1 MATVLGSLLVSLG
14 LESAEF
20 DRGLEKARR
29 GMKRAGKDFNTE
41 SDRMYKAG
49 QKVGI
54 GLKTIGTA
62 AVAAGFAV
70 LANAM
75 QNAVQGSLEFASSL
89 GETAQQL
96 GVTTDALQEYR
107 YAATQAGLSQE
118 EMDKALAKLTRTIG
132 EAANGSKKQ
141 VEAFNSLGI
150 AVKDANGN
158 VLNAADAIPKV
169 ADALKG
175 IENPAQ
181 RAAVLT
187 DLFGKAGQKLEPLL
201 SGGSAA
207 VNELRQAA
215 HKLGAVLSE
224 DQIQRADET
233 ADKLAALNTVL
244 KARVAGVVADNADA
258 ILGLANA
265 FVSLIN
271 AIGRAASALRQFN
284 LKRQE
289 IQGDVNAAIFGISP
303 FAGDQKKAAGYRRNA
318 NLSRE
323 KQADELLRSKG
334 LTIAEI
340 MPSKSKPLGAGFA
353 DGFGGGGGGGGRS
366 GGGGGKSAADIARE
380 AAQNAARFN
389 AELNGL
395 RVDQLQAEAEYTGN
409 IKQAYEAKIAGLNAD
424 LAAFVENA
432 KLDEELTAT
441 QREALIAAKTGLI
454 DQEKQNAERE
464 YGRDLASKS
473 FEIAR
478 GSLQIQIED
487 AQLRAEL
494 ADNSAD
500 RRDAELAILALQD
513 RLRIAELD
521 RILAVEATA
530 SAAWENANAE
540 KQALLRSQGQREAA
554 VRQGTM
560 GPGEAYMRSA
570 SLSAGQLNDAIDQI
584 KVDGLNAFNDG
595 LTDAIVNFK
604 SLGDVASSVIKQIL
618 ADLIRLQIQQ
628 TIMQMIGMA
637 VGLPSGG
644 GMPSISSV
652 ATSIGGQLGG
662 TYVPLPGFAGGTNFA
677 PGGLA
682 IVGEQGP
689 ELVNL
694 RRGSQVIPNGELRNM
709 GKQQVHNPTFV
720 FPGITNA
727 REARETGSQ
736 AARRYRRELNPMKDG

>member
-1 MATVLGSLLVSLG
+1 MSWI
-14 LESAEF
+14 
-20 DRGLEKARR
+20 K
-29 GMKRAGKDFNTE
+29 
-41 SDRMYKAG
+41 
-49 QKVGI
+49 
-54 GLKTIGTA
+54 
-62 AVAAGFAV
+62 
-70 LANAM
+70 
-75 QNAVQGSLEFASSL
+75 
-89 GETAQQL
+89 
-96 GVTTDALQEYR
+96 
-107 YAATQAGLSQE
+107 
-118 EMDKALAKLTRTIG
+118 
-132 EAANGSKKQ
+132 
-141 VEAFNSLGI
+141 
-150 AVKDANGN
+150 
-158 VLNAADAIPKV
+158 
-169 ADALKG
+169 
-175 IENPAQ
+175 
-181 RAAVLT
+181 
-187 DLFGKAGQKLEPLL
+187 
-201 SGGSAA
+201 
-207 VNELRQAA
+207 
-215 HKLGAVLSE
+215 
-224 DQIQRADET
+224 
-233 ADKLAALNTVL
+233 
-244 KARVAGVVADNADA
+244 
-258 ILGLANA
+258 
-265 FVSLIN
+265 
-271 AIGRAASALRQFN
+271 
-284 LKRQE
+284 
-289 IQGDVNAAIFGISP
+289 
-303 FAGDQKKAAGYRRNA
+303 
-318 NLSRE
+318 
-323 KQADELLRSKG
+323 
-334 LTIAEI
+334 
-340 MPSKSKPLGAGFA
+340 
-353 DGFGGGGGGGGRS
+353 
-366 GGGGGKSAADIARE
+366 
-380 AAQNAARFN
+380 
-389 AELNGL
+389 
-395 RVDQLQAEAEYTGN
+395 

>member
-20 DRGLEKARR
+20 DRGLDKARR

-75 QNAVQGSLEFASSL
+75 QNAVQGSLDFASSL

-158 VLNAADAIPKV
+158 VLNAADAIPKI

-175 IENPAQ
+175 VENPAQ
-181 RAAVLT
+181 RAAILT
-187 DLFGKAGQKLEPLL
+187 DMFGKAGQKLEPLL

-207 VNELRQAA
+207 VNELRSAA

-271 AIGRAASALRQFN
+271 VIGRAAAALRQFN

-353 DGFGGGGGGGGRS
+353 EGFGGGGGGGRS

-389 AELNGL
+389 AELGDL
-395 RVDQLQAEAEYTGN
+395 YVSQLDAEAEYTGN
-409 IKQAYEAKIAGLNAD
+409 IKNAYDAKIAALD
-424 LAAFVENA
+424 VELASFKESAA
-432 KLDEELTAT
+432 LDEGLTDT
-441 QREALIAAKTGLI
+441 RRQILIDAKTELV
-454 DQEKQNAERE
+454 DQQKKNVEQE
-464 YGRDLASKS
+464 YGRDLANKS
-473 FEIAR
+473 FEITR

-521 RILAVEATA
+521 RILAVEAAA
-530 SAAWENANAE
+530 SAAWQNAKLE
-540 KQALLRSQGQREAA
+540 KEAVQRTAGQRQAA
-554 VRQGTM
+554 VSQGTM
-560 GPGEAYMRSA
+560 GPGEAYAREIN
-570 SLSAGQLNDAIDQI
+570 LSAGALNDAIAGI
-584 KVDGLNAFNDG
+584 KVDGLKALEDG
-595 LTDAIVNFK
+595 LVDAIVNFK
-604 SLGDVASSVIKQIL
+604 SLADVAKNVVGQVLSEL
-618 ADLIRLQIQQ
+618 LRLQIQQ
-628 TIMQMIGMA
+628 AIIKPLAGA
-637 VGLPSGG
+637 
-644 GMPSISSV
+644 
-652 ATSIGGQLGG
+652 LGI
-662 TYVPLPGFAGGTNFA
+662 PGFAEGTNFA

-682 IVGEQGP
+682 IVGERGP

-694 RRGSQVIPNGELRNM
+694 KRGSQVIPNHELKGM
-709 GKQQVHNPTFV
+709 GRQQSHNPTFV

-727 REARETGSQ
+727 REARETGAQ
-736 AARRYRRELNPMKDG
+736 AARRYRRELNPMRDA